1 VQPLILNALVPAPAP
16 AEHTFDHSVFPEL
29 LSSVNVTRERGP
41 IAALSNF
48 NLTTMHRKTCK
59 ANYAQIAAVV
69 HQKGHDELLASIK
82 NGEHRTTFRSCGSKE
97 SAAWILSTPCARK
110 ANQLYGYPDMPDRN
124 FRISAQRRLHCRIT
138 PVPHGM
144 VPEAF
149 RCKECKK
156 QLDEYGKHAWSCK
169 FMSGFRTF
177 VHQCASKTLSAQAK
191 QPKHVRVVDEANV
204 TGCGYRP
211 KEGEFAASSG
221 NANRFRADFI
231 INKDANGMIN
241 PAQTLVVDV
250 TITDPLTK
258 ITNREGG
265 PLVETNGSI
274 EMGDGRAQGA
284 SADRAVRRKDEK
296 YLGRFEMS
304 KKQFFPFAMEN
315 TGFMHSR
322 ARDLVGEIA
331 RLQSEYLRERA
342 PVGLA
347 LQRSSI
353 GARYRHIIERVAV
366 AQQFGYS
373 RMLLN
378 YQQKCIPR

>member
-1 VQPLILNALVPAPAP
+1 MTLSHHL
-16 AEHTFDHSVFPEL
+16 FL
-29 LSSVNVTRERGP
+29 LSFFVPVSLLVSGRAR
-41 IAALSNF
+41 ALPLVGRCRL
-48 NLTTMHRKTCK
+48 NLL
-59 ANYAQIAAVV
+59 YI
-69 HQKGHDELLASIK
+69 
-82 NGEHRTTFRSCGSKE
+82 NG
-97 SAAWILSTPCARK
+97 
-110 ANQLYGYPDMPDRN
+110 
-124 FRISAQRRLHCRIT
+124 
-138 PVPHGM
+138 
-144 VPEAF
+144 
-149 RCKECKK
+149 
-156 QLDEYGKHAWSCK
+156 
-169 FMSGFRTF
+169 
-177 VHQCASKTLSAQAK
+177 
-191 QPKHVRVVDEANV
+191 
-204 TGCGYRP
+204 
-211 KEGEFAASSG
+211 
-221 NANRFRADFI
+221 FRADFI

-284 SADRAVRRKDEK
+284 AADGAVRRKDKK
-296 YLGRFEMS
+296 YLERFEMS
-304 KKQFFPFAMEN
+304 KEQFFPFAMEN

-322 ARDLVGEIA
+322 ARALVGVIA